1 MSNNPLN
8 SYLKN
13 ARGVDTLQ
21 FAKKDDVANLKS
33 EINKLDI
40 AKLETAPAE
49 LSKLSN
55 GVENAVVEKAEYNEL
70 TKKLMVFR
78 LLILVI

>member
-55 GVENAVVEKAEYNEL
+55 VVENAVVEKAEYNEL
-70 TKKLMVFR
+70 AKKLMVFG

>member
-55 GVENAVVEKAEYNEL
+55 VVEML
-70 TKKLMVFR
+70 LLKKLNIMNW
-78 LLILVI
+78 LKT

>member
-1 MSNNPLN
+1 MREVLIHRNFL
-8 SYLKN
+8 
-13 ARGVDTLQ
+13 
-21 FAKKDDVANLKS
+21 KKDDVANLKS
-33 EINKLDI
+33 EINKLDT

-55 GVENAVVEKAEYNEL
+55 VVKNVVVEKADYNEL
-70 TKKLMVFR
+70 AKTLMVFR

>member
-1 MSNNPLN
+1 MREVLIHRSFL
-8 SYLKN
+8 
-13 ARGVDTLQ
+13 
-21 FAKKDDVANLKS
+21 KKDDVANLKS
-33 EINKLDI
+33 EINKLDT

-55 GVENAVVEKAEYNEL
+55 VVENVVVEKADYNEL
-70 TKKLMVFR
+70 AKTLMVFR